1 MSAHVL
7 LRGVLLCVMAG
18 WVMGV
23 SAQRLIGS
31 GGLMNVPSADMS
43 PAGTFE
49 GGAAVLQSRMT
60 DDRFDYYTGLYYIS
74 FTPFSFVE
82 ATFRETLRKTR
93 KSAWDQR
100 RGFYQQD
107 RSTTIRL
114 RPLRETRE
122 GWWPSV
128 VIGVNDIYSDH
139 GKSEYAAVYGVVT
152 RHFGLKGVA
161 TVGVTAGWARPID
174 GGTTYDGAFGGIE
187 VRPDIWKDMHLLA
200 DAEEKNSSRG
210 RIDITLH
217 PKVSID
223 NHRLDVLCEYA
234 VAVAPAFETSLWRG
248 NRITLQPVLP
258 LIGGNLR
265 RDNPLRYLRVGIA
278 DISQELL
285 RGGRTGLTV
294 AAGMF
299 YPGYAGAHAEASWMA
314 TGELTLRAKA
324 GLMGEAVAGD
334 GRYSFGKIDKLT
346 VMAGGEWFEPRS
358 RLQVQLSGGR
368 FVYGDWGARMDVT
381 RHLGDY
387 AVGIYG
393 VWSEGEHNA
402 GFHFAIPMDRRYH
415 GRRGRVR
422 LRMPEYFGW
431 EYEMVS
437 YYKFAGENMGRSY
450 GTWADDN
457 RSARYFQ
464 AEYIRLNLQRM
475 MDGGESGDVLRNVLP
490 AKDRE

>member
-1 MSAHVL
+1 MRSGRL
-7 LRGVLLCVMAG
+7 LTFILLAILWRPAVHAGDAAQLTARLAAAGLENVRTAVGDDGVVYAALENRVMRGTWRGAG
-18 WVMGV
+18 LALTLMGETF
-23 SAQRLIGS
+23 
-31 GGLMNVPSADMS
+31 PE
-43 PAGTFE
+43 AG
-49 GGAAVLQSRMT
+49 
-60 DDRFDYYTGLYYIS
+60 
-74 FTPFSFVE
+74 SFVTVILDDGVPRVRVQ
-82 ATFRETLRKTR
+82 ARR
-93 KSAWDQR
+93 SA
-100 RGFYQQD
+100 
-107 RSTTIRL
+107 
-114 RPLRETRE
+114 E
-122 GWWPSV
+122 GRWKV
-128 VIGVNDIYSDH
+128 LAD
-139 GKSEYAAVYGVVT
+139 
-152 RHFGLKGVA
+152 
-161 TVGVTAGWARPID
+161 
-174 GGTTYDGAFGGIE
+174 YD
-187 VRPDIWKDMHLLA
+187 VDKVMHLLA

-393 VWSEGEHNA
+393 VWSGGEHNA

-437 YYKFAGENMGRSY
+437 YYKFAGEKMGRSY

-475 MDGGESGDVLRNVLP
+475 MDGGGPGDVLRNVLP

>member
-1 MSAHVL
+1 M
-7 LRGVLLCVMAG
+7 
-18 WVMGV
+18 
-23 SAQRLIGS
+23 
-31 GGLMNVPSADMS
+31 
-43 PAGTFE
+43 
-49 GGAAVLQSRMT
+49 
-60 DDRFDYYTGLYYIS
+60 
-74 FTPFSFVE
+74 
-82 ATFRETLRKTR
+82 
-93 KSAWDQR
+93 
-100 RGFYQQD
+100 
-107 RSTTIRL
+107 
-114 RPLRETRE
+114 
-122 GWWPSV
+122 
-128 VIGVNDIYSDH
+128 
-139 GKSEYAAVYGVVT
+139 
-152 RHFGLKGVA
+152 
-161 TVGVTAGWARPID
+161 
-174 GGTTYDGAFGGIE
+174 
-187 VRPDIWKDMHLLA
+187 
-200 DAEEKNSSRG
+200 
-210 RIDITLH
+210 
-217 PKVSID
+217 
-223 NHRLDVLCEYA
+223 
-234 VAVAPAFETSLWRG
+234 
-248 NRITLQPVLP
+248 LP

-299 YPGYAGAHAEASWMA
+299 YPGFAGAHAEASWMG

-475 MDGGESGDVLRNVLP
+475 MDGGEPGDVLRNVLP

>member
-31 GGLMNVPSADMS
+31 GGLMNVPSADMN

-93 KSAWDQR
+93 KSSWDQR

-187 VRPDIWKDMHLLA
+187 VRPDIWKDMCLM
-200 DAEEKNSSRG
+200 AEYDTRG
-210 RIDITLH
+210 FNVGASATLFGH
-217 PKVSID
+217 
-223 NHRLDVLCEYA
+223 
-234 VAVAPAFETSLWRG
+234 
-248 NRITLQPVLP
+248 
-258 LIGGNLR
+258 
-265 RDNPLRYLRVGIA
+265 LRVMCLSRRLEGV
-278 DISQELL
+278 S
-285 RGGRTGLTV
+285 
-294 AAGMF
+294 
-299 YPGYAGAHAEASWMA
+299 GA
-314 TGELTLRAKA
+314 
-324 GLMGEAVAGD
+324 
-334 GRYSFGKIDKLT
+334 
-346 VMAGGEWFEPRS
+346 
-358 RLQVQLSGGR
+358 LSY
-368 FVYGDWGARMDVT
+368 VYT
-381 RHLGDY
+381 IKY
-387 AVGIYG
+387 
-393 VWSEGEHNA
+393 
-402 GFHFAIPMDRRYH
+402 
-415 GRRGRVR
+415 
-422 LRMPEYFGW
+422 
-431 EYEMVS
+431 
-437 YYKFAGENMGRSY
+437 
-450 GTWADDN
+450 
-457 RSARYFQ
+457 
-464 AEYIRLNLQRM
+464 
-475 MDGGESGDVLRNVLP
+475 
-490 AKDRE
+490 

>member
-1 MSAHVL
+1 MRVEESFCRNVRTAVGDDGVVYAALENRVMRGTWRGAGLVL
-7 LRGVLLCVMAG
+7 TLMGETFPEAG
-18 WVMGV
+18 
-23 SAQRLIGS
+23 
-31 GGLMNVPSADMS
+31 
-43 PAGTFE
+43 
-49 GGAAVLQSRMT
+49 
-60 DDRFDYYTGLYYIS
+60 
-74 FTPFSFVE
+74 SFV
-82 ATFRETLRKTR
+82 TVILDDGVPRVRVQVWR
-93 KSAWDQR
+93 SA
-100 RGFYQQD
+100 
-107 RSTTIRL
+107 
-114 RPLRETRE
+114 E
-122 GWWPSV
+122 GRWKV
-128 VIGVNDIYSDH
+128 LAD
-139 GKSEYAAVYGVVT
+139 
-152 RHFGLKGVA
+152 
-161 TVGVTAGWARPID
+161 
-174 GGTTYDGAFGGIE
+174 YD
-187 VRPDIWKDMHLLA
+187 VDKVMHLLA

-450 GTWADDN
+450 GTRADDN

-475 MDGGESGDVLRNVLP
+475 MDGGEPGDVLRNVLP

>member
-161 TVGVTAGWARPID
+161 
-174 GGTTYDGAFGGIE
+174 
-187 VRPDIWKDMHLLA
+187 
-200 DAEEKNSSRG
+200 
-210 RIDITLH
+210 
-217 PKVSID
+217 
-223 NHRLDVLCEYA
+223 
-234 VAVAPAFETSLWRG
+234 PAFETSLWRG

-299 YPGYAGAHAEASWMA
+299 YPGFAGVHAEASWMG

-437 YYKFAGENMGRSY
+437 YYKFAGEKMGRSY

-475 MDGGESGDVLRNVLP
+475 MDGGEPGDVLRNVLP

>member
-1 MSAHVL
+1 MRVEESFCRNVRTAVGDDGVVYAAL
-7 LRGVLLCVMAG
+7 ENRVMRGTWRGVGLALTLMGETFPEAG
-18 WVMGV
+18 
-23 SAQRLIGS
+23 
-31 GGLMNVPSADMS
+31 
-43 PAGTFE
+43 
-49 GGAAVLQSRMT
+49 
-60 DDRFDYYTGLYYIS
+60 
-74 FTPFSFVE
+74 SFV
-82 ATFRETLRKTR
+82 TVILDDGVPRVRVQVWR
-93 KSAWDQR
+93 SA
-100 RGFYQQD
+100 
-107 RSTTIRL
+107 
-114 RPLRETRE
+114 E
-122 GWWPSV
+122 GRWKV
-128 VIGVNDIYSDH
+128 LAD
-139 GKSEYAAVYGVVT
+139 
-152 RHFGLKGVA
+152 
-161 TVGVTAGWARPID
+161 
-174 GGTTYDGAFGGIE
+174 YD
-187 VRPDIWKDMHLLA
+187 VDKVMHLLA

>member
-1 MSAHVL
+1 M
-7 LRGVLLCVMAG
+7 LLCVMAG

-82 ATFRETLRKTR
+82 ATFRETLRKTC

-161 TVGVTAGWARPID
+161 T
-174 GGTTYDGAFGGIE
+174 
-187 VRPDIWKDMHLLA
+187 
-200 DAEEKNSSRG
+200 
-210 RIDITLH
+210 
-217 PKVSID
+217 
-223 NHRLDVLCEYA
+223 
-234 VAVAPAFETSLWRG
+234 AFETSLWRG

-299 YPGYAGAHAEASWMA
+299 YPGFAGVHAEASWMG

-437 YYKFAGENMGRSY
+437 YYKFAGEKMGRSY

-475 MDGGESGDVLRNVLP
+475 MDGGEPGDVLRNVLP

>member
-1 MSAHVL
+1 MRSGRL
-7 LRGVLLCVMAG
+7 LTFILLAILWRPAVHAGDAAQLTARLAAAGLENVRTAVGDDGVVYAALENRVMRGTWRGAG
-18 WVMGV
+18 LALTLMGETF
-23 SAQRLIGS
+23 
-31 GGLMNVPSADMS
+31 PE
-43 PAGTFE
+43 AG
-49 GGAAVLQSRMT
+49 
-60 DDRFDYYTGLYYIS
+60 
-74 FTPFSFVE
+74 SFVTVILDDGVPRVRVQ
-82 ATFRETLRKTR
+82 ARR
-93 KSAWDQR
+93 SA
-100 RGFYQQD
+100 
-107 RSTTIRL
+107 
-114 RPLRETRE
+114 E
-122 GWWPSV
+122 GRWKV
-128 VIGVNDIYSDH
+128 LAD
-139 GKSEYAAVYGVVT
+139 
-152 RHFGLKGVA
+152 
-161 TVGVTAGWARPID
+161 
-174 GGTTYDGAFGGIE
+174 YD
-187 VRPDIWKDMHLLA
+187 VDKVMHLLA

-299 YPGYAGAHAEASWMA
+299 YPGFAGVHADASWMA

-450 GTWADDN
+450 GTRADDN

-475 MDGGESGDVLRNVLP
+475 MDGGEPGDVLRNVLP

>member
-1 MSAHVL
+1 MRSGRLLTFILLAILWRSAVHAGDAAQLTARLAAAGLENVRTAVGDDGVVYAAL
-7 LRGVLLCVMAG
+7 ENRVMRGTWRGAG
-18 WVMGV
+18 LALTLMGETF
-23 SAQRLIGS
+23 
-31 GGLMNVPSADMS
+31 PE
-43 PAGTFE
+43 AG
-49 GGAAVLQSRMT
+49 
-60 DDRFDYYTGLYYIS
+60 
-74 FTPFSFVE
+74 SFVTVILDDGVPRVRVQ
-82 ATFRETLRKTR
+82 ARR
-93 KSAWDQR
+93 SA
-100 RGFYQQD
+100 
-107 RSTTIRL
+107 
-114 RPLRETRE
+114 E
-122 GWWPSV
+122 GRWKV
-128 VIGVNDIYSDH
+128 LAD
-139 GKSEYAAVYGVVT
+139 
-152 RHFGLKGVA
+152 
-161 TVGVTAGWARPID
+161 
-174 GGTTYDGAFGGIE
+174 YD
-187 VRPDIWKDMHLLA
+187 VDKVMHLLA

-299 YPGYAGAHAEASWMA
+299 YPGFAGVHADASWMA

>member
-1 MSAHVL
+1 MRSGRL
-7 LRGVLLCVMAG
+7 LTFILLAILWRPAVHAGDAAQLTARLAAAGLENVRTAVGDDGVVYAALENRVMRGTWRGVGLALTLMGETFPEAG
-18 WVMGV
+18 
-23 SAQRLIGS
+23 
-31 GGLMNVPSADMS
+31 
-43 PAGTFE
+43 
-49 GGAAVLQSRMT
+49 
-60 DDRFDYYTGLYYIS
+60 
-74 FTPFSFVE
+74 SFVTVILDDGVPRVRVQ
-82 ATFRETLRKTR
+82 AWR
-93 KSAWDQR
+93 SA
-100 RGFYQQD
+100 
-107 RSTTIRL
+107 
-114 RPLRETRE
+114 E
-122 GWWPSV
+122 GRWKV
-128 VIGVNDIYSDH
+128 LAD
-139 GKSEYAAVYGVVT
+139 
-152 RHFGLKGVA
+152 
-161 TVGVTAGWARPID
+161 
-174 GGTTYDGAFGGIE
+174 YD
-187 VRPDIWKDMHLLA
+187 VDKVMHLLA

>member
-1 MSAHVL
+1 MRVEESFCRNVRTAVGDDGVVYAALENRVMRGTWRGAGLVL
-7 LRGVLLCVMAG
+7 TLMGETFPEAG
-18 WVMGV
+18 
-23 SAQRLIGS
+23 
-31 GGLMNVPSADMS
+31 
-43 PAGTFE
+43 
-49 GGAAVLQSRMT
+49 
-60 DDRFDYYTGLYYIS
+60 
-74 FTPFSFVE
+74 SFV
-82 ATFRETLRKTR
+82 TVILDDGVPRVRVQVWR
-93 KSAWDQR
+93 SA
-100 RGFYQQD
+100 
-107 RSTTIRL
+107 
-114 RPLRETRE
+114 E
-122 GWWPSV
+122 GRWKV
-128 VIGVNDIYSDH
+128 LAD
-139 GKSEYAAVYGVVT
+139 
-152 RHFGLKGVA
+152 
-161 TVGVTAGWARPID
+161 
-174 GGTTYDGAFGGIE
+174 YD
-187 VRPDIWKDMHLLA
+187 VDKVMHLLA

-299 YPGYAGAHAEASWMA
+299 YPGFAGVHADASWMA

>member
-1 MSAHVL
+1 MRSGRL
-7 LRGVLLCVMAG
+7 LTFILLAILWRPAVHAGDAAQLTARLAAAGLENVRTAVGDDGVVYAALENRVMRGTWRGAG
-18 WVMGV
+18 LALTLMGETF
-23 SAQRLIGS
+23 
-31 GGLMNVPSADMS
+31 PE
-43 PAGTFE
+43 AG
-49 GGAAVLQSRMT
+49 
-60 DDRFDYYTGLYYIS
+60 
-74 FTPFSFVE
+74 SFVTVILDDGVPRVRVQ
-82 ATFRETLRKTR
+82 ARR
-93 KSAWDQR
+93 SA
-100 RGFYQQD
+100 
-107 RSTTIRL
+107 
-114 RPLRETRE
+114 E
-122 GWWPSV
+122 GRWKV
-128 VIGVNDIYSDH
+128 LAD
-139 GKSEYAAVYGVVT
+139 
-152 RHFGLKGVA
+152 
-161 TVGVTAGWARPID
+161 
-174 GGTTYDGAFGGIE
+174 YD
-187 VRPDIWKDMHLLA
+187 VDKVMHLLA

-258 LIGGNLR
+258 FIGGNLR

-437 YYKFAGENMGRSY
+437 YYKFVGEKMGRSY

-475 MDGGESGDVLRNVLP
+475 MDGGEPGDVLRNVLP

>member
-1 MSAHVL
+1 MRVEESFCRNVRTAVGDDGVVYAALENRVMRGTWRGAGLVL
-7 LRGVLLCVMAG
+7 TLMGETFPEAG
-18 WVMGV
+18 
-23 SAQRLIGS
+23 
-31 GGLMNVPSADMS
+31 
-43 PAGTFE
+43 
-49 GGAAVLQSRMT
+49 
-60 DDRFDYYTGLYYIS
+60 
-74 FTPFSFVE
+74 SFV
-82 ATFRETLRKTR
+82 TVILDDGVPRVRVQVWR
-93 KSAWDQR
+93 SA
-100 RGFYQQD
+100 
-107 RSTTIRL
+107 
-114 RPLRETRE
+114 E
-122 GWWPSV
+122 GRWKV
-128 VIGVNDIYSDH
+128 LAD
-139 GKSEYAAVYGVVT
+139 
-152 RHFGLKGVA
+152 
-161 TVGVTAGWARPID
+161 
-174 GGTTYDGAFGGIE
+174 YD
-187 VRPDIWKDMHLLA
+187 VDKVMHLLA

-299 YPGYAGAHAEASWMA
+299 YPGYAGAHADASWMA

-450 GTWADDN
+450 GTRADDN

-475 MDGGESGDVLRNVLP
+475 MDGGGPGDVLRNVLP